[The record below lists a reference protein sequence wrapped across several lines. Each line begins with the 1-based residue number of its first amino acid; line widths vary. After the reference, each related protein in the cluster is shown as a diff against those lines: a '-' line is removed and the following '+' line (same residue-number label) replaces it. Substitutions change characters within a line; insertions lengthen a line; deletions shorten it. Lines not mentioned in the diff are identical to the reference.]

1 MAYSQNILK
10 ELQQGLADMGEKF
23 KAAPWEDK
31 NFYAQW
37 LAQTTFFTR
46 HTTRLLSLAGAHCP
60 REYQALHNRFL
71 EHAGEEKGHENL
83 TLLDLK
89 CVGEKID
96 SFHELPSTQSLYQT
110 QYYWIEH
117 KSPMAFFGFILAL
130 ECLADKHGHMLVD
143 RAQGAYGPK
152 GVHFLRVHA
161 EEDVDHSNEAIAQV
175 EALPKEYH
183 PMIIENM
190 HQCFANYDAILNDCA
205 VYAKMMKKQAA

>member
-1 MAYSQNILK
+1 MSSSIMNELK
-10 ELQQGLADMGEKF
+10 QSLADMGEKF
-23 KAAPWEDK
+23 AAAPWEDK
-31 NFYAQW
+31 WFYSQW

-89 CVGEKID
+89 TVGAKID
-96 SFHELPSTQSLYQT
+96 DFYELPSTQSLYQT

-130 ECLADKHGHMLVD
+130 ECLADKHGRMLTK
-143 RAQGAYGPK
+143 RAEGAFGPK

-161 EEDVDHSNEAIAQV
+161 EEDIDHSNEAIAQV

-183 PMIIENM
+183 PMILENM
-190 HQCFANYDAILNDCA
+190 RQCFANYDAILNECKA
-205 VYAKMMKKQAA
+205 YSASMKKQKAA